1 MDLLGRSR
9 KRLVQCS
16 FERGETTAAHLAFPT
31 FNFGCNALCWR
42 CVLACCAVFFV
53 SGFFPTFSAHATGR
67 ITPLSVSEVAS
78 GVFVHFG
85 AIALMSRKNEGAIAN
100 IGFVGGNRSV
110 AVIDTGG
117 SVREGRA
124 LLATIRAH
132 TKLPIR
138 YVINTHM
145 HPDHVFGNAAFVGN
159 GVVFV
164 GHKNLPQALATHG
177 RYYIA
182 NFRSILGAA
191 LMARVKI
198 IPPTELVADTRD
210 IDLGGRRLTLKAW
223 PAAHTDNDL
232 TVFDQTTGTLFTG
245 DLLFVRHVPVLDGNL
260 LGWLK
265 DLGGLARVPA
275 RLAVPGHGPLVRMW
289 PQGLADEKRYL
300 QRLASDVRGMIKRG
314 VPLAQ
319 AAQTAGVSEKNRWQL
334 FKAYN
339 ARNATAAF
347 VELEWE

>member
-1 MDLLGRSR
+1 MLRWRS
-9 KRLVQCS
+9 
-16 FERGETTAAHLAFPT
+16 
-31 FNFGCNALCWR
+31 
-42 CVLACCAVFFV
+42 VLACCAAFFV
-53 SGFFPTFSAHATGR
+53 AGTFPTFAAHSVERVA
-67 ITPLSVSEVAS
+67 PLSVSEVAP

-85 AIALMSRKNEGAIAN
+85 AIALMSQKNEGAIAN
-100 IGFVGGNRSV
+100 IGFVVGNHSV

-124 LLATIRAH
+124 LLASIRAH

-145 HPDHVFGNAAFVGN
+145 HPDHVFGNAAFSGE
-159 GVVFV
+159 GAVFV
-164 GHKNLPQALATHG
+164 GHKNLPHALATHG

-182 NFRSILGAA
+182 NFRAVMGAA
-191 LMARVKI
+191 LMAKVRI

-223 PAAHTDNDL
+223 PTAHTDNDL
-232 TVFDQTTGTLFTG
+232 TVFDQATSTLFAG
-245 DLLFVRHVPVLDGNL
+245 DLLFVRHVPVLDGSL

-265 DLGGLARVPA
+265 DLDGLARIPA
-275 RLAVPGHGPLVRMW
+275 RFVVPGHGPLVRAW

-319 AAQTAGVSEKNRWQL
+319 AAQTAGVSEKNRWQR